1 MKKII
6 VVCMIICS
14 LLFLGS
20 NFASSFAYATNIPSQ
35 IKTTLTTNI
44 YEQANIKSNII
55 KQLETGVVLNVDT
68 AFLNDTFYKISI
80 YNIVENSQETDFG
93 YVMKAHCLDAS
104 INSPQKQLDYNAKIK
119 NDNAYVF
126 EYDQITNSYNKVNI
140 SLNKNTKIKI
150 LDGYDKNKTYTYISF
165 YNEDDDI
172 VSYYVKTTDISVDGI
187 NYSVIVAIST
197 LITCAVI
204 ISIVFGLK
212 GKKRKKS

>member
-1 MKKII
+1 
-6 VVCMIICS
+6 MIICS

-68 AFLNDTFYKISI
+68 EFLNDTFYKISI

-204 ISIVFGLK
+204 IYIVFGLK

>member
-1 MKKII
+1 
-6 VVCMIICS
+6 MIICS

-68 AFLNDTFYKISI
+68 AFLNNAFYKISI

-126 EYDQITNSYNKVNI
+126 EYDQITNSYNKINI

-212 GKKRKKS
+212 RKKRKKS

>member
-1 MKKII
+1 
-6 VVCMIICS
+6 MIICS

>member
-1 MKKII
+1 
-6 VVCMIICS
+6 MIICS
-14 LLFLGS
+14 LFFLGS

-68 AFLNDTFYKISI
+68 EFLNDTFYKISI

-126 EYDQITNSYNKVNI
+126 AYDQITNSYNKINI

>member
-1 MKKII
+1 
-6 VVCMIICS
+6 MIICS

-204 ISIVFGLK
+204 IYIVFRLK
-212 GKKRKKS
+212 YKKIKKS

>member
-1 MKKII
+1 
-6 VVCMIICS
+6 MIICS

-68 AFLNDTFYKISI
+68 AFLNNAFYKISI

>member
-1 MKKII
+1 
-6 VVCMIICS
+6 MIICS

-68 AFLNDTFYKISI
+68 EFLNDTFYKISI

>member
-1 MKKII
+1 
-6 VVCMIICS
+6 MIICS

-68 AFLNDTFYKISI
+68 AFLNNTFYKISI

-197 LITCAVI
+197 LRTCAVI

>member
-1 MKKII
+1 
-6 VVCMIICS
+6 MIICS

-68 AFLNDTFYKISI
+68 EFLNDTFYKISI

-126 EYDQITNSYNKVNI
+126 EYDQITNSYNKINI